1 MQWLVAHQF
10 KWDRFSCESVAGG
23 YDNHS
28 RGTYTILAGDRYGPD
43 GQREVRKDSEARKKW
58 KTTDP
63 WKWPEMFEWLRAQ
76 NALLTVADVQSRT
89 IPTLRLELRAR
100 RLDCQGKRAE
110 LLERLEQAIRKA
122 SSS

>member
-1 MQWLVAHQF
+1 MGIEPRGHGWNRAVVATAEALLVLLLLVSRAAAA
-10 KWDRFSCESVAGG
+10 VA
-23 YDNHS
+23 
-28 RGTYTILAGDRYGPD
+28 
-43 GQREVRKDSEARKKW
+43 
-58 KTTDP
+58 
-63 WKWPEMFEWLRAQ
+63 EMFEWLRAQ

-110 LLERLEQAIRKA
+110 LLERLEQAIRMA